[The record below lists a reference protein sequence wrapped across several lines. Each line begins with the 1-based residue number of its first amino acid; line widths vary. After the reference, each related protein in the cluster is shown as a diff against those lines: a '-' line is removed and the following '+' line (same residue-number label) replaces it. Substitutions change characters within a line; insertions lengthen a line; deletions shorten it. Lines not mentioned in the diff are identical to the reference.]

1 VWATRS
7 SIACTDRS
15 EPQERDVVS
24 QLTNLVVVLLA
35 STAIYKV
42 CGLRRDSL
50 SAQFAL
56 AGVFVFLTL
65 GVFPFTEWF
74 RVIFDDRAAQGW
86 GQVGA
91 RIFVVL
97 AAGMAQ
103 SYLLLLA
110 RPFREVRAGVL
121 YRLGGAGLIAA
132 VLATLASVTPSWAL
146 GTGTFDLWTEV
157 VIHLLFMVYLAGA
170 LADVAIAALRWARD
184 CGDVVRL
191 GLRLVAAGSVL
202 GMAYAIG
209 RMVVTFLELIS
220 GRNAALVAT
229 FQVIALLGLVLV
241 AAGSALPGLTRSWRS
256 GRRTLSAHRHLDHLY
271 PLWSDLVAVVPGIAL
286 ERVEP
291 RWRDRLHFR
300 DLDMRL
306 YRRVIEIRDGQLAVA
321 CGAAEMARP
330 VPDVVDLA
338 RSLSSTTSDAP
349 TTVDAEV
356 AWWVDVASSY
366 AGLRR
371 ADAQATSR

>member
-1 VWATRS
+1 M
-7 SIACTDRS
+7 
-15 EPQERDVVS
+15 VS
-24 QLTNLVVVLLA
+24 QLTAVVVVLLA

-56 AGVFVFLTL
+56 AAVFVFLTL

-74 RVIFDDRAAQGW
+74 HAIFEERAARGWW

-97 AAGMAQ
+97 AAGTAQ

-110 RPFREVRAGVL
+110 RPFSDVRAGVL
-121 YRLGGAGLIAA
+121 YRLGGASLIAA
-132 VLATLASVTPSWAL
+132 ALATMGSVTPSSAL
-146 GTGTFDLWTEV
+146 STATFDLWTEV
-157 VIHLLFMVYLAGA
+157 AIHVLFMAYLAVA
-170 LADVAIAALRWARD
+170 LADVAIAAIRWARD
-184 CGDVVRL
+184 CSDVVRL

-202 GMAYAIG
+202 GMVYAVG
-209 RMVVTFLELIS
+209 RMAVTFLELTT
-220 GRNAALVAT
+220 GRNDALVAT
-229 FQVIALLGLVLV
+229 FKVIALTGLVLV

-256 GRRTLSAHRHLDHLY
+256 ARRALVAHRHLAHLY

-291 RWRDRLHFR
+291 RWRDRLHVR

-321 CGAAEMARP
+321 RKDAVEGRP
-330 VPDVVDLA
+330 VPDVVELA
-338 RSLSSTTSDAP
+338 RSLSSTAGDAP

-371 ADAQATSR
+371 ADARAAGR